1 MSWFSACA
9 DTVVVVT
16 GSGTVTATG
25 SGSGI
30 MIDHS
35 IENPLKNMF
44 LGNLRFIIFKKNMRG
59 TSKFLRNYRSSKCFT
74 RKTSGTSIFFWEIN
88 LERELI
94 SHFVSGHFFMHLIF
108 SLIGSKFEKFT
119 EIPFLGNL

>member
-44 LGNLRFIIFKKNMRG
+44 LGNLRFIIFKKNIR
-59 TSKFLRNYRSSKCFT
+59 
-74 RKTSGTSIFFWEIN
+74 GTSIFFWEIN

-94 SHFVSGHFFMHLIF
+94 SHFVSGHFFTALDFFIDREQ
-108 SLIGSKFEKFT
+108 I
-119 EIPFLGNL
+119 